1 MGVNL
6 GKNKTSAYP
15 VDDYVQGVKM
25 FGKVADYLVINISS
39 PNTPGLRAMQGKE
52 MLDTLLQ
59 EVSIDRLLMFD
70 YIVKPA

>member
-6 GKNKTSAYP
+6 GKNKTSTYP

-25 FGKVADYLVINISS
+25 FGKVADYLVINVSS

-52 MLDTLLQ
+52 MLDMLLQ
-59 EVSIDRLLMFD
+59 QVSINRLLMFD
-70 YIVKPA
+70 YTVKPV